1 MKNNLDVAIM
11 FLLTDTCFW
20 THLKDLSENVDIDLK
35 PILNKFRWGFTE
47 EVQTEL
53 SRQKLFPFVPVD
65 QAFIVPINEQELSRL
80 RKKAPL
86 IEEFDLADQTLIV
99 SAERDNSIVLTDDGE
114 LFMQLL
120 ALNMKTLSLPLFC
133 LALVKWDFIEKRV
146 VSRALRY
153 WEDTG
158 RYASKDIKKWKTILQ
173 QIQ

>member
-1 MKNNLDVAIM
+1 M

-20 THLKDLSENVDIDLK
+20 THLKELSDNVDIDLR
-35 PILNKFRWGFTE
+35 PVLNKFRWGFTD

-53 SRQKLFPFVPVD
+53 SHQKLFPFVPVD
-65 QAFIVPINEQELSRL
+65 QAFIVPIVEDELL
-80 RKKAPL
+80 FFKKKAPL

-120 ALNMKTLSLPLFC
+120 AMNLEAFSLPLFC
-133 LALVKWDFIEKRV
+133 LAMVKWDIIEKRV

-153 WEDTG
+153 WEEKG
-158 RYASKDIKKWKTILQ
+158 RYVIKDIKKGKIILQ
-173 QIQ
+173 QI